1 MQSSRVIR
9 PARILDGSFQ
19 VMVPQESGESVE
31 NPTGPQAELADARR
45 QEQELRAALGDL
57 EKRWVERE
65 KEFAGAESRAE
76 EKVAEAV
83 KRLTSIADD
92 FMAQREDLFKSAEE
106 TVLRLAVA
114 IARRVV
120 GDIVAVKEDVVLE
133 TVRRA
138 LGYVVEKERVTVR
151 VNPEDLRTVREHQ
164 SEWLD
169 LVEGTRSL
177 NIEEDERIRKGGC
190 LVETETGNVEAQ
202 IEKQLQTLERVL
214 VETVK

>member
-1 MQSSRVIR
+1 
-9 PARILDGSFQ
+9 
-19 VMVPQESGESVE
+19 MVPQESGESVE